1 MLPHERSAWSDET
14 GAITLAAKESYRL
27 PTIHD
32 FPDLEDNYDTASLS
46 NGEFEWVDEEWN
58 LDINWS
64 EVDREG
70 WEYCNQVWTNPRS
83 SRQMNSFTRRRKW
96 IRHMKLI
103 SPTLSSTS
111 KKEQ

>member
-70 WEYCNQVWTNPRS
+70 WEYCNQ
-83 SRQMNSFTRRRKW
+83 RRKW

-103 SPTLSSTS
+103 SSTS
-111 KKEQ
+111 SSSFKKEQ